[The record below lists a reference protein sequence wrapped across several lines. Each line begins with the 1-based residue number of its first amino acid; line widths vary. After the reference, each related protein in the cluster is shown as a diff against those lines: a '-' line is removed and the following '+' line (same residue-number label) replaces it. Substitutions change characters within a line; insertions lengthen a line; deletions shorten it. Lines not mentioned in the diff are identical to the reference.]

1 MAIGDCQELN
11 PDPAQDDDSDADEGG
26 PAFDETAPGAT
37 GWITSDNLH
46 EFTDADGNFKMPE
59 GVTVFG
65 DQEDG
70 EAGAAEGL
78 GEGAG
83 RVRRAN
89 EVDAEEGAD
98 GESKWQKTG

>member
-1 MAIGDCQELN
+1 
-11 PDPAQDDDSDADEGG
+11 
-26 PAFDETAPGAT
+26 
-37 GWITSDNLH
+37 
-46 EFTDADGNFKMPE
+46 MPE

-65 DQEDG
+65 DEDEG
-70 EAGAAEGL
+70 EAGAEGL

-83 RVRRAN
+83 RVRRAD